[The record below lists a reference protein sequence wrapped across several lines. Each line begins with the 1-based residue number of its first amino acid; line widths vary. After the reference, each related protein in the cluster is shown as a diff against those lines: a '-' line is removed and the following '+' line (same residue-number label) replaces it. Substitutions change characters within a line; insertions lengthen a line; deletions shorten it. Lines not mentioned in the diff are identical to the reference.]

1 MRVIFLDTEFTSAGE
16 LIQLSYLMDDGERCR
31 AKNFYFRAS
40 EMDEGSQR
48 VHHLTKEFLDRVGV
62 DRNSVR
68 DEILADFSGATL
80 AAHNLNSDRRVL
92 EMAFGPLPNR
102 WGLCTMYRFARVLK
116 LPGGRPYKFPS
127 LRELTAHYRVT
138 DVLIGSC
145 VREAFLCAA
154 APHDARWDAMAVRLC
169 VRAAIARGDCR
180 NLFLNTTED

>member
-48 VHHLTKEFLDRVGV
+48 VHHLTKEFLDRIGV
-62 DRNSVR
+62 DRDSVR

-80 AAHNLNSDRRVL
+80 AAH
-92 EMAFGPLPNR
+92 
-102 WGLCTMYRFARVLK
+102 
-116 LPGGRPYKFPS
+116 
-127 LRELTAHYRVT
+127 YRVT
-138 DVLIGSC
+138 DALIGSC

>member
-40 EMDEGSQR
+40 EMDEGSRR
-48 VHHLTKEFLDRVGV
+48 VHHLTKEFLDRIGV
-62 DRNSVR
+62 DRDSVR

-102 WGLCTMYRFARVLK
+102 WGLCTMYRFARVL
-116 LPGGRPYKFPS
+116 
-127 LRELTAHYRVT
+127 TAHYRVT
-138 DVLIGSC
+138 DALIGSC

>member
-48 VHHLTKEFLDRVGV
+48 VHHLTKEFLDRIGV
-62 DRNSVR
+62 DRDSVR

-116 LPGGRPYKFPS
+116 LPGGRPYKFPDA
-127 LRELTAHYRVT
+127 LV
-138 DVLIGSC
+138 GSC

-154 APHDARWDAMAVRLC
+154 APHDARWDAMAMRLC